1 MIYSILQ
8 HKEVPVEIIRK
19 YICIND
25 SLGEV
30 IRYDVYETSKNT
42 NFVGYVDLKDTKNG
56 AQVLY
61 IKSEQPNLYKH
72 FGQVA
77 DQIEVEH
84 CIKRGIKNP
93 YISSVAAIGTH
104 IIHFKRGKRFIN
116 KKINAYLEN
125 LTKNLQKGERVMT
138 GFLGYQKMYMPKN
151 MINEIK
157 EKIKISPLL
166 KGIK

>member
-8 HKEVPVEIIRK
+8 HKEVPVEITRK
-19 YICIND
+19 YIYAD
-25 SLGEV
+25 DELGE
-30 IRYDVYETSKNT
+30 ITRYDVYEKSKNT
-42 NFVGYVDLKDTKNG
+42 NFVGYVDLQDTKNG
-56 AQVLY
+56 AKVLY
-61 IKSEQPNLYKH
+61 IKNEMPNLYKH

-84 CIKRGIKNP
+84 CIKRGIENP

-116 KKINAYLEN
+116 KKINTYLEN
-125 LTKNLQKGERVMT
+125 LTKNLQKGERVIT
-138 GFLGYQKMYMPKN
+138 GFLGYQKMYMPQN

-157 EKIKISPLL
+157 NKIKISPLL
-166 KGIK
+166 NGIK